1 MSVTTAT
8 NEMDTP
14 TFMNVAAVIYQL
26 INGEQGHYGPNF
38 SVAIAT
44 TEGRFLGGFVF
55 NNFMEEAQT
64 AEVHIAGVN
73 KGWLKPNAVY
83 ALMRTAVD
91 LKLRMVIAKTTPE
104 NREVI
109 RLMTF
114 AGARKYR
121 IADVRGPGQDEVL
134 LTLKMS
140 DMVQTKF
147 WRKYHGRQVS

>member
-1 MSVTTAT
+1 MSVATAT
-8 NEMDTP
+8 NEMNTP
-14 TFMNVAAVIYQL
+14 TVMNVASVIYQL
-26 INGEQGHYGPNF
+26 INGEPGHYGPNY
-38 SVAIAT
+38 SVAVAT
-44 TEGRFLGGFVF
+44 ADGRFMGGFVF
-55 NNFMEEAQT
+55 NNFVEDYGT
-64 AEVHIAGVN
+64 AEIHIAGLSKN
-73 KGWLKPNAVY
+73 WLKPNAVY
-83 ALMRTAVD
+83 ALMRTAID
-91 LKLRMVIAKTTPE
+91 LRLRMVIAKTTPE

-147 WRKYHGRQVS
+147 WRKYHGRQSS